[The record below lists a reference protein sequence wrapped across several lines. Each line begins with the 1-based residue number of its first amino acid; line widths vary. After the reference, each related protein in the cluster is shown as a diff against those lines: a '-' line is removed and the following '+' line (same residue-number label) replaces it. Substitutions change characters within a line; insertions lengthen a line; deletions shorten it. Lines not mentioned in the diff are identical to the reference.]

1 MRWGRTYEFAIRRRI
16 RRCVFQE
23 ITHRKPD
30 PRPFSL
36 NRLGAVAKALD
47 RTITIWLFL
56 TGDHSA
62 VHDGEGAEP
71 DR

>member
-1 MRWGRTYEFAIRRRI
+1 
-16 RRCVFQE
+16 
-23 ITHRKPD
+23 
-30 PRPFSL
+30 
-36 NRLGAVAKALD
+36 VAKALD